1 MDDNSKLDAMSD
13 HELLVELVKAQRET
27 ASKQKTT
34 MLITLATFAI
44 ILIALIIVV
53 PKSLMTMS
61 RVEDMTKDTKAVAEK
76 TEALVEQAGES
87 LEGIDQMVRDVDQL
101 VTENNE
107 AVSDAMDNFN
117 SVDFDRLND
126 AIDDLASIIEPL
138 ANLLGH

>member
-1 MDDNSKLDAMSD
+1 M
-13 HELLVELVKAQRET
+13 
-27 ASKQKTT
+27 
-34 MLITLATFAI
+34 
-44 ILIALIIVV
+44 
-53 PKSLMTMS
+53 
-61 RVEDMTKDTKAVAEK
+61 
-76 TEALVEQAGES
+76 EQAGTS

-101 VTENNE
+101 VTENTE